1 MLFLLDANTLIAAHR
16 DYYPMDRVPD
26 FWNWL
31 LRNAADGRVKIPAES
46 YEEVVAGRQDN
57 LVRWLRENRTTLR
70 LEEMAHPG
78 SVAAVVDRGYA
89 PDLRDDEVEKL
100 GHDPFLI
107 AYAFRDPRNRCV
119 VTNEASK
126 PGRKRANRHLPDVC
140 ESVGVRC
147 IHLFR
152 LIRELDFRTGGTLR
166 EAAGRLPLSAS
177 APAD

>member
-1 MLFLLDANTLIAAHR
+1 MLFLLDANTLIDAHR
-16 DYYPMDRVPD
+16 DYYPMDRVPG

-31 LRNAADGRVKIPAES
+31 LRNAADGRVKIPVEP
-46 YEEVVAGRQDN
+46 YEEVVAGRQDD
-57 LVRWLRENRTTLR
+57 LVRWLRLNRTTLR
-70 LEEMAHPG
+70 LEETAHPDF
-78 SVAAVVDRGYA
+78 VAAVVDRGYA
-89 PDLRDDEVEKL
+89 RDLGDDEIEKL

-140 ESVGVRC
+140 EAVGVRS

-152 LIRELDFRTGGTLR
+152 LIRELDFRTDGTLR
-166 EAAGRLPLSAS
+166 EVAGRLPLSAP
-177 APAD
+177 APED